1 MKFFIHRKKG
11 LDAKEQ
17 IGLANMHTG
26 QSVIL
31 KKNWLITM
39 AARALVTPSQLTSNF
54 NHTVT

>member
-31 KKNWLITM
+31 KKKLVNNNGRQSVSNTIT
-39 AARALVTPSQLTSNF
+39 AYFKL
-54 NHTVT
+54 